1 MTKGF
6 AYWFGQLD
14 LNNPAD
20 EEDVFGNQ
28 DDGAGTS
35 AAHDGNQQD
44 VPASSGAPTSEEGQ
58 NVSDQPPVP
67 SHSTVP
73 YHSAH
78 ATHSGARTGVT
89 LSSEDSGSDEEVQ
102 STPEGFVPKTPF
114 VGMVFDTL
122 EAALAD
128 YNRYVHHIDFS
139 VKIESSRKS
148 AIDGVEDKSVF
159 VCRIMQIMSELYGGK
174 ANVLYDAKTVSNYTT
189 KLGEPDKFRDIPS
202 LLDYFEEIKQTD
214 PMFYYK
220 FKLDDESRVQ
230 NIFWV
235 DGPAREVYKIYY
247 DRISFDT
254 TYLTNRYKIP
264 CAPFI
269 GINRY
274 CQSIQLGCGFL
285 RHERIED
292 FVWLFE
298 VFLDAMDGLHPENII
313 IDQCGSMRS
322 AIMSLLPNCCYRNC
336 HRHIVQKVQ
345 EKVGPMV
352 AKNEDLRR
360 EFNEVIDYSVT
371 VEEFEINWAEMLV
384 KHDLVD
390 NPHFLDIYDIRES
403 FVPMYFK
410 NRFFPFLQ
418 TTARSEGFN
427 AVLKQYVELVTIC
440 SASSSNT

>member
-20 EEDVFGNQ
+20 EEDVFGNHE
-28 DDGAGTS
+28 DGAGTS
-35 AAHDGNQQD
+35 APHDGNQQD

-73 YHSAH
+73 SHSAH
-78 ATHSGARTGVT
+78 ATHSGAWTCVT
-89 LSSEDSGSDEEVQ
+89 LSSEDSGSYDEVQ

-114 VGMVFDTL
+114 VGMMFDTL
-122 EAALAD
+122 EAALAH
-128 YNRYVHHIDFS
+128 YNRYAHHIGFS
-139 VKIESSRKS
+139 VKIEPSRKS
-148 AIDGVEDKSVF
+148 AIDGVKDKSVF
-159 VCRIMQIMSELYGGK
+159 VCNKTCRNLEVEEVPVKTRNRLITKRCECKVKLRVKRTGGRWQVTQFVEEHTHEIIQKFALKKYLRSYKKISKKEKKIIDLLHAVNLPASRIMQIMSELYGGK
-174 ANVLYDAKTVSNYTT
+174 ANVPYDAKTVSNYKA
-189 KLGEPDKFRDIPS
+189 KLGEPDKFCDIPS

-214 PMFYYK
+214 PMLYYK
-220 FKLDDESRVQ
+220 FKLDDESRVH

-247 DRISFDT
+247 DCISFDT
-254 TYLTNRYKIP
+254 TYLTSRYKMP

-274 CQSIQLGCGFL
+274 GQSIQLGCGFL

-313 IDQCGSMRS
+313 TD
-322 AIMSLLPNCCYRNC
+322 
-336 HRHIVQKVQ
+336 
-345 EKVGPMV
+345 
-352 AKNEDLRR
+352 
-360 EFNEVIDYSVT
+360 
-371 VEEFEINWAEMLV
+371 
-384 KHDLVD
+384 
-390 NPHFLDIYDIRES
+390 
-403 FVPMYFK
+403 
-410 NRFFPFLQ
+410 
-418 TTARSEGFN
+418 
-427 AVLKQYVELVTIC
+427 
-440 SASSSNT
+440 